1 MPEMKFD
8 IRWPNGDVTRCY
20 SPSLVVTELLATREY
35 PLFELL
41 ARVRAGL
48 TIGAERV
55 RLKYGYYCSA
65 ALDQLEQIERTA
77 EGFAP
82 ESTVTVLGLYPAG
95 ESPPPLGATKLRPND
110 QGETP

>member
-8 IRWPNGDVTRCY
+8 IRWPSGEVTRCY
-20 SPSLVVTELLATREY
+20 SPSLVVGELLEAREY

-65 ALDQLEQIERTA
+65 ALEQLEQIERA
-77 EGFAP
+77 AKKFAP
-82 ESTVTVLGLYPAG
+82 ESPVQVTGLYPAG
-95 ESPPPLGATKLRPND
+95 HSLPPLAPTPM
-110 QGETP
+110 QEEESGERS